1 MRIGELFKESNTD
14 SVAMIVLEGEQPLG
28 DDAHQYYDNLIRQL
42 NADTTH
48 VQHIQDFWGDPLTAP
63 GAQSADGK
71 AAYVQ
76 LNLAGNQGEALANES
91 VDAVR
96 NIVQRTPAPDGVKAY
111 VTGPAALGA
120 DSNDSGESTVI
131 KITVATVVVIFIML
145 LLVYRSITTVFS
157 CWPWLGI
164 ELAAVR
170 GIVAFLGHHRGYQT
184 FDFCYQYP
192 RIPRDRGGNGLWD
205 ISSSGD
211 ITKRVRPAK
220 IGKRPT
226 TPLTAGWLT

>member
-28 DDAHQYYDNLIRQL
+28 DDAHHYYDNLIRQL
-42 NADTTH
+42 NADTRH
-48 VQHIQDFWGDPLTAP
+48 VQHIQDFWGDPLTAS

-76 LNLAGNQGEALANES
+76 LSLAGNQSEALANES

-111 VTGPAALGA
+111 VTGPAAIVA
-120 DSNDSGESTVI
+120 DAIDTGEKAVI
-131 KITVATVVVIFIML
+131 KITVAAVAVILIML
-145 LLVYRSITTVFS
+145 LLVYRSITTVIF
-157 CWPWLGI
+157 LLAMVGI
-164 ELAAVR
+164 GLAAVR
-170 GIVAFLGHHRGYQT
+170 GISCFPRPSRYYRN
-184 FDFCYQYP
+184 FDFCYQHSHSP
-192 RIPRDRGGNGLWD
+192 GDRGRNGLWD
-205 ISSSGD
+205 ILHRAD
-211 ITKRVRPAK
+211 ITKRARPAK